1 MPHRPRAFTRHQ
13 VSAGTS
19 RTPAT
24 ASSISPTHE
33 VSLGGHMSRRQ
44 RYRFGS
50 IVFGSPVFGSAVAVA
65 AAVLAAAACSAPGA
79 SSSSPPAASGTAAT
93 AAGSTAG
100 GPIKI
105 AVVDAQSGADSDLGQ
120 FEWRGVSLAVNQ
132 VNAAGGVDGRKIA
145 LTLYDDQG
153 DPTVGTELARKI
165 ASDGDI
171 AMFGTA
177 ESAVTVAMA
186 PILKSEKIPNITS
199 GQSTAL
205 IALKSPYL
213 FLNGPT
219 GLTYDSTLAKYV
231 VTTKGY
237 KKIAMLTNN
246 DSYGAGE
253 ESAFTTALKSL
264 GVTPVA
270 AEVVPSDQT
279 NMTPA
284 LTSIRGSVPQVLFI
298 GAEEAQS
305 GLIVKQAR
313 ALGMTAVIAEG
324 APAGTPLYLSTAGTA
339 NANGTIVSSPYLGN
353 DASAAAQTFAAA
365 YTAAYGSAPALHGA
379 NAYDGDQIMTS
390 ALKACNDCPGLALA
404 NAIHAVHYS
413 GLLGN
418 FAYDSTG
425 VGVFATAI
433 GIITDGKITPVN

>member
-1 MPHRPRAFTRHQ
+1 
-13 VSAGTS
+13 
-19 RTPAT
+19 
-24 ASSISPTHE
+24 
-33 VSLGGHMSRRQ
+33 
-44 RYRFGS
+44 
-50 IVFGSPVFGSAVAVA
+50 VAVA
-65 AAVLAAAACSAPGA
+65 AVVLTAAACSAPGA
-79 SSSSPPAASGTAAT
+79 SSSTSSSGAASSGTAA
-93 AAGSTAG
+93 A

-120 FEWRGVSLAVNQ
+120 FEFRGVSLAVKQ
-132 VNAAGGVDGRKIA
+132 ANAAGGVDGRKIQ
-145 LTLYDDQG
+145 LTLYDDQA

-165 ASDGDI
+165 ASEGDI

-177 ESAVTVAMA
+177 ESAVTIAMA
-186 PILKSEKIPNITS
+186 PILESEKIPNITS
-199 GQSTAL
+199 GQSTGLLAV
-205 IALKSPYL
+205 KSPYL

-219 GLTYDSTLAKYV
+219 GLTYDTTLAKYL

-253 ESAFTTALKSL
+253 KSAFTTALKSL

-284 LTSIRGSVPQVLFI
+284 LNSIRSSNPQVLFI

-313 ALGMTAVIAEG
+313 ALGMTAVIGEG

-365 YTAAYGSAPALHGA
+365 YTAAYGSAPELHGA
-379 NAYDGDQIMTS
+379 KAYDGAEIMIS
-390 ALKACNDCPGLALA
+390 ALKACNDCTGLNLA
-404 NAIHAVHYS
+404 NAIRAVHYS
-413 GLLGN
+413 GLLGT
-418 FAYDSTG
+418 FAYDSSG

-433 GIITDGKITPVN
+433 GIITDGTIKPVG

>member
-1 MPHRPRAFTRHQ
+1 
-13 VSAGTS
+13 
-19 RTPAT
+19 
-24 ASSISPTHE
+24 
-33 VSLGGHMSRRQ
+33 MSRRQ

-177 ESAVTVAMA
+177 ESAVTIAMA
-186 PILKSEKIPNITS
+186 PILKTEQIPNITS
-199 GQSTAL
+199 GQSVGL
-205 IALKSPYL
+205 IALHSPYL

-219 GLTYDSTLAKYV
+219 GLTYDSTLAKYLV
-231 VTTKGY
+231 SAKGY
-237 KKIAMLTNN
+237 KKIALLTNN

-253 ESAFTTALKSL
+253 DSSFTSSLKAL

-270 AEVVPSDQT
+270 AKVVPADQT
-279 NMTPA
+279 NMTPE
-284 LTSIRGSVPQVLFI
+284 LTSIRSADPQVLFI

-313 ALGMTAVIAEG
+313 ALGMTVVFAEG
-324 APAGTPLYLSTAGTA
+324 APAGTPLFLSTAGAA

-353 DASAAAQTFAAA
+353 DASPAAQTFAAA
-365 YTAAYGSAPALHGA
+365 YTAAYGSAPELHGA
-379 NAYDGDQIMTS
+379 KAYDGAQVMIT
-390 ALKACNDCPGLALA
+390 ALKACNACTGLALA
-404 NAIHAVHYS
+404 NAIRAVHYS
-413 GLLGN
+413 GLLGT
-418 FAYDSTG
+418 FAYDSSG
-425 VGVFATAI
+425 VGIFATAI
-433 GIITDGKITPVN
+433 GTIINGVIKPASS

>member
-1 MPHRPRAFTRHQ
+1 
-13 VSAGTS
+13 
-19 RTPAT
+19 
-24 ASSISPTHE
+24 
-33 VSLGGHMSRRQ
+33 MSRNQ
-44 RYRFGS
+44 RYS
-50 IVFGSPVFGSAVAVA
+50 IGGAVAVA
-65 AAVLAAAACSAPGA
+65 AVVLAAAACSAPGA
-79 SSSSPPAASGTAAT
+79 SSSPSSGGGASSGAAA
-93 AAGSTAG
+93 

-105 AVVDAQSGADSDLGQ
+105 AVVDAQSGSNSDLGQ
-120 FEWRGVSLAVNQ
+120 FEWRGVSLAVKQ
-132 VNAAGGVDGRKIA
+132 ANAAGGVDGRKIQ

-213 FLNGPT
+213 SLNGPT
-219 GLTYDSTLAKYV
+219 GLTYDSTLAKYL

-237 KKIAMLTNN
+237 KKFAMLTNN

-253 ESAFTTALKSL
+253 EKAMTSSLQSL
-264 GVTPVA
+264 GVTPVVSK
-270 AEVVPSDQT
+270 VVPSDQT

-284 LTSIRGSVPQVLFI
+284 LNAIRGSNPQVLFI

-313 ALGMTAVIAEG
+313 ALGMTTVIAEG

-353 DASAAAQTFAAA
+353 DASAAAQKFAAA
-365 YTAAYGSAPALHGA
+365 YTEAYGSAPELHGA
-379 NAYDGDQIMTS
+379 KAYDGAEIMIS
-390 ALKACNDCPGLALA
+390 ALKACNACTGLDLA
-404 NAIHAVHYS
+404 NAVRAVHYP

-418 FAYDSTG
+418 FAYDSSG
-425 VGVFATAI
+425 VGIFATAI
-433 GIITDGKITPVN
+433 GIITDGKIKPVS

>member
-1 MPHRPRAFTRHQ
+1 
-13 VSAGTS
+13 
-19 RTPAT
+19 
-24 ASSISPTHE
+24 
-33 VSLGGHMSRRQ
+33 MSGSQ
-44 RYRFGS
+44 RYG
-50 IVFGSPVFGSAVAVA
+50 IGAAVAVA
-65 AAVLAAAACSAPGA
+65 AVVLTAAACGAPGA
-79 SSSSPPAASGTAAT
+79 SGSGTAPSGAASGGTAA
-93 AAGSTAG
+93 AG
-100 GPIKI
+100 PVKI
-105 AVVDAQSGADSDLGQ
+105 AVVDAQSGSLSDLGQ
-120 FEWRGVSLAVNQ
+120 FEWRGVSLAVKQ
-132 VNAAGGVDGRKIA
+132 ANAAGGVDGRKIQ

-165 ASDGDI
+165 ASEGDI
-171 AMFGTA
+171 AMLGTA
-177 ESAVTVAMA
+177 ESAVTIAMA

-199 GQSTAL
+199 GQSTGL
-205 IALKSPYL
+205 IAVKSPYL
-213 FLNGPT
+213 FLNSPT
-219 GLTYDSTLAKYV
+219 GLTYDTTLAKYL

-253 ESAFTTALKSL
+253 ESAFTAALKSL

-270 AEVVPSDQT
+270 SKVVPSGQT

-284 LTSIRGSVPQVLFI
+284 LDAIRGSNPQVLFI

-365 YTAAYGSAPALHGA
+365 YTAAYGTAPELHGA
-379 NAYDGDQIMTS
+379 KAYDGANIMIS
-390 ALKACNDCPGLALA
+390 ALKACNACTGLALA
-404 NAIHAVHYS
+404 NAIRAVHYS

-418 FAYDSTG
+418 FAYDSSG
-425 VGVFATAI
+425 VGIFATAI
-433 GIITDGKITPVN
+433 GIITDGKIKPVS

>member
-1 MPHRPRAFTRHQ
+1 
-13 VSAGTS
+13 
-19 RTPAT
+19 
-24 ASSISPTHE
+24 
-33 VSLGGHMSRRQ
+33 MSRKQ
-44 RYRFGS
+44 RYGL
-50 IVFGSPVFGSAVAVA
+50 GPAVAVA
-65 AAVLAAAACSAPGA
+65 AVVLTAAACSAPGA
-79 SSSSPPAASGTAAT
+79 SSSPSSGGGGSSGAAA
-93 AAGSTAG
+93 

-105 AVVDAQSGADSDLGQ
+105 AVVDAQSGSNSDLGQ
-120 FEWRGVSLAVNQ
+120 FEWRGVSLAVKQ
-132 VNAAGGVDGRKIA
+132 VNAAGGIDGRKIT

-165 ASDGDI
+165 ASAGDI

-205 IALKSPYL
+205 IAVKSPYL

-219 GLTYDSTLAKYV
+219 GVAYDSTLANYV
-231 VTTKGY
+231 VKTKGY

-253 ESAFTTALKSL
+253 EKAMSSALSSL
-264 GVTPVA
+264 DVTPVA
-270 AEVVPSDQT
+270 AKVVPADQT

-284 LTSIRGSVPQVLFI
+284 LNAIRGANPQVLFI

-324 APAGTPLYLSTAGTA
+324 APAGTPLYLSTAGAA
-339 NANGTIVSSPYLGN
+339 NASGTIVSSPYLGN
-353 DASAAAQTFAAA
+353 ASSAAAQKFAAA
-365 YTAAYGSAPALHGA
+365 YTEAYGAAPELHGA
-379 NAYDGDQIMTS
+379 KAYDGAQVMIS
-390 ALKACNDCPGLALA
+390 ALKACNACSGLDLA
-404 NAIHAVHYS
+404 NAIRAVHYQ

-418 FAYDSTG
+418 FAYNSSG
-425 VGVFATAI
+425 VGIFATAI
-433 GIITDGKITPVN
+433 GIVTDGKIQPVG